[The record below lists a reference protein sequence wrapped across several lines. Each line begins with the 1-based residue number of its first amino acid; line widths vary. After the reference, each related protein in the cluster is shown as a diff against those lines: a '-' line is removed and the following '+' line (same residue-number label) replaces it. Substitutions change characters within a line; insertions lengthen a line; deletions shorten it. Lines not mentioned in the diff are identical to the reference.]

1 MELLN
6 GKQKLQDVVNILKG
20 EKGRPTIKAGKK
32 QSGDISSDTERK
44 RAELAAK
51 KSVESC
57 DGETP
62 ADTENKKTRQRESK
76 LINVIIDREE
86 ICPLDK
92 TGLPDDL
99 VFKGY
104 EEVVI
109 QELIIRTDNVKYRRE
124 SFYSPSTGKSYLG
137 ELPENVRGK
146 GEFGPSIRSLIPIL
160 KTECNMTEKRVLG
173 FFTNFGIKM
182 SAAYISQKSTK
193 GYKWVHEEKN
203 SLLRSGIANSPYV
216 QIDDTGGRVKGTNQ
230 YNQIVCSPLFTSY
243 TTTKKKDRL

>member
-1 MELLN
+1 MSPHQKVRVYQLVSIRCNVKRLQAELESYELFIAQLIDDSGWRSSGNILLNSIERLAKENMELLN

-137 ELPENVRGK
+137 ELPEY
-146 GEFGPSIRSLIPIL
+146 FPMCSIDRNGCNWSDSL
-160 KTECNMTEKRVLG
+160 
-173 FFTNFGIKM
+173 
-182 SAAYISQKSTK
+182 
-193 GYKWVHEEKN
+193 
-203 SLLRSGIANSPYV
+203 SL
-216 QIDDTGGRVKGTNQ
+216 
-230 YNQIVCSPLFTSY
+230 
-243 TTTKKKDRL
+243 